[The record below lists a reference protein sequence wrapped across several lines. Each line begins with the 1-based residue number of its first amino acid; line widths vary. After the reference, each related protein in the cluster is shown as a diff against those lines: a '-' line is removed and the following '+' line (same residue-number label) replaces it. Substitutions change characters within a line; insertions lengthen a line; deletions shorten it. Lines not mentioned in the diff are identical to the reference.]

1 MLIQSNLAYRY
12 QLEHGLTPE
21 GYFDESR
28 ADEVG
33 SSGSYDTF
41 YTETSGGKYVPR
53 AIFADLDPSVW
64 GNGIHLQ
71 EQAGQGLTVDCDEK

>member
-1 MLIQSNLAYRY
+1 MYMQKSLRTKANSNVPIPTRY

-21 GYFDESR
+21 GRYDESR

-53 AIFADLDPSVW
+53 AIFADLDPSV
-64 GNGIHLQ
+64 
-71 EQAGQGLTVDCDEK
+71 